1 MVRVLLAVLDL
12 VRAAVQAREVE
23 FLVKNVRAKLLWAAN
38 VRLVAIEAVG
48 RFKIVDAR
56 PGPLGVGRSLEWIP
70 GSSTAISRQGEG
82 PPEILSRE
90 LANVIVAATT
100 GAASLDLCLSG
111 RAGILIVRV
120 AALPV
125 NNFDGASA
133 LASCFG
139 GERLGVS
146 LGVTA
151 GCSVNLT
158 DESTLLLL

>member
-23 FLVKNVRAKLLWAAN
+23 FLVKNVRAKLLGAAN
-38 VRLVAIEAVG
+38 VRLVAIEAVR

-70 GSSTAISRQGEG
+70 GSSTAVSRQGEG
-82 PPEILSRE
+82 APEILSCE
-90 LANVIVAATT
+90 LAKVIVAATT
-100 GAASLDLCLSG
+100 GAASLDLFSLSG

-125 NNFDGASA
+125 NNFYLGG
-133 LASCFG
+133 CFG
-139 GERLGVS
+139 GERLDIS
-146 LGVTA
+146 LVITA